1 MITTLQLIG
10 GFVLLLFGAEYLV
23 RGAVALARKLRVTPM
38 IIGMTIVAYG
48 TTAPELVVSLQAAVD
63 GLPGI
68 SVGNVVGSNIANIL
82 LILGVSAVIFPIVV
96 QPTTLMR
103 DASMCMGAA
112 LVFTALALSGT
123 VERWQGALMVAM
135 LAVFSIYAFMQE
147 RRRGKDNDPGDMAEE
162 LAEEFKEPPKPIWLS
177 VLSVVGGIVAVV
189 TGAKLLVTA
198 AVDVARVL
206 GVGEEVIGLTIVA
219 VGTSLPELATATV
232 AAIRKHSEVAVGN
245 ILGAGIYNLF
255 AIMGLVAVVAP
266 IPVPPQIVAFD
277 LWVMI
282 AVTALLLTLLLWR
295 NGLSRPVGAMFL
307 AGFVAYTALQ
317 YYGVDKV
324 LASGQSLQ
332 ATAGEMKQPK

>member
-1 MITTLQLIG
+1 MMTIIQFAS

-23 RGAVALARKLRVTPM
+23 RGAVALARRLKVAPM

-103 DASMCMGAA
+103 DAAMCMGAA

-123 VERWQGALMVAM
+123 IERWQGALMIAM

-147 RRRGKDNDPGDMAEE
+147 RRRGKANDPGDMAEE
-162 LAEEFKEPPKPIWLS
+162 LAEEFKEPAKPVWLS
-177 VLSVVGGIVAVV
+177 LLSVVGGIVAVV
-189 TGAKLLVTA
+189 AGAKLLVTA
-198 AVDVARVL
+198 AVVTARTL
-206 GVGEEVIGLTIVA
+206 GVDEAVIGLTIVA
-219 VGTSLPELATATV
+219 VGTSLPELATAVV

-255 AIMGLVAVVAP
+255 AIMGLVAIVAP
-266 IPVPPQIVAFD
+266 VPVPAQIVAFD
-277 LWVMI
+277 LWIMI

-295 NGLSRPVGAMFL
+295 KGLSRPVGAMFV
-307 AGFVAYTALQ
+307 AGFVAYSALQ
-317 YYGVDKV
+317 YYGVDKLRKV
-324 LASGQSLQ
+324 SMSSEAVASSGKS
-332 ATAGEMKQPK
+332 K